1 MEVISVI
8 IPAYNEKD
16 LIGITINSLKGLEGV
31 GEIIVINDGS
41 LDDTGEVAAKWG
53 ARVINLEKNQGKAG
67 AVVEGALRAKYE
79 LVALIDAD
87 LGDSAG
93 EAVKLFDPLLSREAD
108 MVIASF
114 SRESAGGGFGLVRKL
129 SCLFIKT
136 VTGREI
142 KSPLSGQRALKKKTL
157 LKGAANTRGFGLEF
171 GLTLQALKDGCRVKE
186 VMTNMNH
193 RHYGKNMEGFL
204 HRAAQLKDILKT
216 LFLVVIPSKK
226 QVK

>member
-1 MEVISVI
+1 MEVISII

-16 LIGITINSLKGLEGV
+16 IIGITINSLKSLEGV

-41 LDDTGEVAAKWG
+41 LDDTGEVAAKYG

-67 AVVEGALRAKYE
+67 AVVEGASRAKYE

-87 LGDSAG
+87 LGDSAR
-93 EAVKLFDPLLSREAD
+93 EAGKLFGPLFSREAD

-142 KSPLSGQRALKKKTL
+142 KSPLSGQRALKKKIL
-157 LKGAANTRGFGLEF
+157 LEGATKTRGFGLEF

-186 VMTNMNH
+186 IVTNMNH
-193 RHYGKNMEGFL
+193 RHYGKNLEGFL
-204 HRAAQLKDILKT
+204 HRGRQLKDILKT
-216 LFLVVIPSKK
+216 LFLVTIPSKK